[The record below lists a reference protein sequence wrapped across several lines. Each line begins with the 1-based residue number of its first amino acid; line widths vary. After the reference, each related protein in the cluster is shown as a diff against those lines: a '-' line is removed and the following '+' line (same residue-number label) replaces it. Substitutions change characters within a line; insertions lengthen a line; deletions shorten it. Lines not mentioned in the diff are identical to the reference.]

1 MFWLLSLVK
10 VQNKSERYKCS
21 DEIYN
26 TFSLK
31 SMSESDRNPGTL
43 QLHVEFQMSRPVLND
58 I

>member
-1 MFWLLSLVK
+1 MFWLFLSLVK

-43 QLHVEFQMSRPVLND
+43 QLHVEFQMSGP
-58 I
+58 